1 MSSHSP
7 EDEVHVREL
16 PFPGSGRVWT
26 VTLGSGYVLTVIAN
40 PGTAARQLVITEPGG
55 DDPVVTVDMTGVE
68 STTVAALLSGI
79 RFVVEQDDAVPVNAA
94 NLRTVA
100 LPAGARAVGQR
111 LDELEVPDPEQARV
125 IAVIR
130 DDTSDL
136 IEDDPD
142 RPCQPGDRLV
152 LVGRPGSMTTLV
164 QHLLG

>member
-7 EDEVHVREL
+7 EHEAHVREH
-16 PFPGSGRVWT
+16 PYPGSGRVWT
-26 VTLGSGYVLTVIAN
+26 VTLGGGSVLTIVAR
-40 PGTAARQLVITEPGG
+40 PGGQGRQLMITRPGH
-55 DDPVVTVDMTGVE
+55 DDPVAAVDMTDVE

-94 NLRTVA
+94 NLRTIA
-100 LPAGARAVGQR
+100 LPAGAAAVGRR
-111 LDELEVPDPEQARV
+111 LDELDVPEPDQARV

-136 IEDDPD
+136 IEDDPE

-164 QHLLG
+164 RSLLG

>member
-7 EDEVHVREL
+7 EHEVHVREH

-26 VTLGSGYVLTVIAN
+26 VTLGSGSVLTVVAN
-40 PGTAARQLVITEPGG
+40 PGAAGRQLVVTSPED
-55 DDPVVTVDMTGVE
+55 DDPTVTVDMTGVE

-100 LPAGARAVGQR
+100 LPAGANAGGLR
-111 LDELEVPDPEQARV
+111 LDELDVPDPEQARV

-136 IEDDPD
+136 IEDDPE

-152 LVGRPGSMTTLV
+152 LVGRPGSMTKLV
-164 QHLLG
+164 HHLLG